1 MRARLVDTILL
12 SQRGAAL
19 CCVVLVILLG
29 LNALVFYRNTQTL
42 LAQERSVTH
51 SQRVLTRIN
60 ESLVSVTNA
69 ESAQR
74 GYILTGNAAYLR
86 TYTTAARTVYHRL
99 DNLRDLV
106 ADNPQQTHRLAA
118 LRVLTDQ
125 RLADLRQAID
135 LERTGQTTQAQ
146 NIALVGGRADVL
158 QSAFGALTSAEI
170 TLLERRDVDARMA
183 ATTTTVTLI
192 LATAVDAALLAGVL
206 LAIQRTFIRRARLAE
221 ERGHLLIEARRAHA
235 AAESAVKVRDDFL
248 SLAAH
253 ELRTPLTSVLGNAQ
267 LLQTHSAAFA
277 PRDQRLVTA
286 VARGIDR
293 LRALADYLLDV
304 TRLEQAPPDL
314 ALQPL
319 DLIALTQGVVA
330 EARDTAPRHTLRV
343 VAEAH
348 SALTVRADRL
358 RLEQVVQALLANAI
372 KYSPDG
378 GAIIV
383 TVERQADHA
392 RVSVCDNGIGI
403 PPDALGHVF
412 DRFYRAPN
420 AGLYTYSG
428 LGLGLYVAREIMTH
442 HSGTVTVHSE
452 EGVGSAFTL
461 ELPVAPGDV
470 ADTPTHGPSTAWPT

>member
-158 QSAFGALTSAEI
+158 QSAFGALTSAELA
-170 TLLERRDVDARMA
+170 LLERRDVDARTA
-183 ATTTTVTLI
+183 ATTTTITLI

-206 LAIQRTFIRRARLAE
+206 LAIQRTFARRARLAE
-221 ERGHLLIEARRAHA
+221 ERGRLLIEARRAHA

-253 ELRTPLTSVLGNAQ
+253 ELRTPITSVLGNAQ

-286 VARGIDR
+286 IARGVDR
-293 LRALADYLLDV
+293 LRALAEYLLDV
-304 TRLEQAPPDL
+304 THLEQAPPEL
-314 ALQPL
+314 VLQPL
-319 DLIALTQGVVA
+319 DLVALT
-330 EARDTAPRHTLRV
+330 RDI

-348 SALTVRADRL
+348 ETDPRPTLRVADAHGTLTVCADRG
-358 RLEQVVQALLANAI
+358 RLAQVLQNLLANAI

-378 GAIIV
+378 GAITV
-383 TVERQADHA
+383 TVERQGDRA
-392 RVSVCDNGIGI
+392 RVSVVDSGIGI
-403 PPDALGHVF
+403 PPDALGHIF

-428 LGLGLYVAREIMTH
+428 LGLGLYVAREIMTRH
-442 HSGTVTVHSE
+442 GGTLTVRSE
-452 EGVGSAFTL
+452 EGKGSTFMIELAAAPRALADRPMRGSAS
-461 ELPVAPGDV
+461 VG
-470 ADTPTHGPSTAWPT
+470 

>member
-1 MRARLVDTILL
+1 MRVRLIDTILL
-12 SQRGAAL
+12 SRRGAAL

-42 LAQERSVTH
+42 LAQERRITH
-51 SQRVLTRIN
+51 SQQVLTGIN
-60 ESLVSVTNA
+60 GSLATVTNA

-74 GYILTGNAAYLR
+74 GYILTGDTAYLR
-86 TYTTAARTVYHRL
+86 TYTTAARAASAGLNALGGLVS
-99 DNLRDLV
+99 DNR
-106 ADNPQQTHRLAA
+106 QQVQNFT
-118 LRVLTDQ
+118 RVRRLTDQ

-135 LERTGQTTQAQ
+135 LERTGQTAQAQ
-146 NIALVGGRADVL
+146 NIALVGGRADAL
-158 QSAFGALTSAEI
+158 QGAFGVLRDAELA
-170 TLLERRDVDARMA
+170 LLERRDVNAGAA
-183 ATTTTVTLI
+183 ATTAIVTLI

-206 LAIQRTFIRRARLAE
+206 LAIQRSFARRARLAE
-221 ERGHLLIEARRAHA
+221 ERGRLLVEARRARA
-235 AAESAVKVRDDFL
+235 AAESAVKARDDFL

-253 ELRTPLTSVLGNAQ
+253 ELRTPLTTLLGSAQ
-267 LLQTHSAAFA
+267 LLQAHNDAFA

>member
-286 VARGIDR
+286 IARGVDR
-293 LRALADYLLDV
+293 LRALAEYLLDV
-304 TRLEQAPPDL
+304 THLEQAPPEL
-314 ALQPL
+314 VLQPL
-319 DLIALTQGVVA
+319 DLVALT
-330 EARDTAPRHTLRV
+330 RDI

-348 SALTVRADRL
+348 ETDPRPTLRVADAHGTLTVRADCGRL
-358 RLEQVVQALLANAI
+358 AQVLQNLLANAI

-378 GAIIV
+378 GAITV
-383 TVERQADHA
+383 TVERQGDRV
-392 RVSVCDNGIGI
+392 RVSVVDSGIGI
-403 PPDALGHVF
+403 PPDALGHIF

-442 HSGTVTVHSE
+442 HGGTLTVRSE
-452 EGVGSAFTL
+452 EGKGSTFMIELAAAPRALADRPKQGSTGVG
-461 ELPVAPGDV
+461 
-470 ADTPTHGPSTAWPT
+470 